1 MPVFESSASA
11 EMFRSEYAY
20 QADECAARA
29 ARAETEDERQ
39 ALLQLEKTLRQFAE
53 TDRRINKV
61 RERNP
66 ALFKG
71 EKAAEAEFGPVPD
84 ALRR

>member
-1 MPVFESSASA
+1 MPAVQLSASA
-11 EMFRSEYAY
+11 EMFRSEFAY

-29 ARAETEDERQ
+29 ARAETEEERRT
-39 ALLQLEKTLRQFAE
+39 LLQLEKTLRQFAE

-84 ALRR
+84 VLRR